1 MKFPQEVLPMPCD
14 KLFLKTKALFTDVLL
29 SRPTFK
35 GNFSIMFIYY
45 SITGHGIVLTEMIL
59 KFPEVLTLLSTH
71 FVFKYY
77 SIWKIIK

>member
-1 MKFPQEVLPMPCD
+1 MPCD
-14 KLFLKTKALFTDVLL
+14 KLFLKAQALFTDVLL

-45 SITGHGIVLTEMIL
+45 SITGKGIVLAEMIL
-59 KFPEVLTLLSTH
+59 KFPDVLTLFSIH
-71 FVFKYY
+71 FAFKYY